1 MTGRRTSDIG
11 AQRAL
16 QGKPL
21 NLQPQLRAWAADT
34 LRLIVLSPDRDEQQE
49 QRRWQD
55 TQRRWRI
62 AMGREV
68 GNPADSANRS
78 GVERLSADQYG
89 KVFWS
94 KRFHNSA
101 SEWQSNETSVLKF
114 LGEADRSSTA
124 KLRDHVAWMKE
135 YSAGDKGSHLS
146 NFLILDAGPN
156 LDMWPGFGAARD
168 VAPDDLPWPLFAQPL
183 FLAAVVRQALV
194 VLWNLAKVKVVHG
207 DIKPAN
213 FCLALPADWR
223 VADGIGEGRWDLRN
237 LPLRAIDFELGYPPG
252 SMRQPHVRKAGAV
265 NESPYARA
273 CHLAAALPLATDHDK
288 NDLLS
293 GIDWGA
299 DLWALGLMLDEWC
312 DQAEQF
318 NTACVAAFREEWG
331 VDSDAYEAAGRAVSS
346 LAPPLGLLRR
356 FAGHLQAT
364 ERPLSDAG
372 KRQLPARP
380 ELPHVPL
387 RGQLE
392 ELFPRLISGTG
403 DSIWHFTLIDPDP
416 LLIDPETTFAEAA
429 IPSPSLTAA
438 PRLRQQGSALT
449 TRITSASRRALALA
463 TRRPRRLVLLALLLG
478 APTLAWQARGDAHQ
492 ATLQISQRWAPGPL
506 RAFRSSGQSWQ
517 AYTGQAW
524 LALAEALQPGQAA
537 ALTLAALGDAPVF
550 DEHSPAI
557 DPDALRKLR
566 DASLRDL
573 SQLARLPAPA
583 LAEPAAKALAER
595 LLVAAYHTGTR
606 LETTAPVPL
615 GPGTDGAA
623 DALARL
629 HQAQGFP
636 LAALLQVHVL
646 ACHAPASRI
655 GEAEPSL
662 AALLALPAGTAS
674 RSYYLAFAQSARA
687 RSAAGQ
693 PACLPAAPGPSR
705 HLTTAFTAP
714 IP

>member
-11 AQRAL
+11 AQRAP

-21 NLQPQLRAWAADT
+21 QLHPHQHAWAAET
-34 LRLIVLSPDRDEQQE
+34 LRLIVLSPIRDEEQE
-49 QRRWQD
+49 HLRWQD

-78 GVERLSADQYG
+78 GVERLPADQFG

-114 LGEADRSSTA
+114 LGETDRNSTA

-135 YSAGDKGSHLS
+135 YSASDKGSHLN

-156 LDMWPGFGAARD
+156 LDMWQDFGALRG
-168 VAPDDLPWPLFAQPL
+168 VAPGELPWPLFAQPL

-194 VLWNLAKVKVVHG
+194 VLWNLARVKVVHG
-207 DIKPAN
+207 DVKPGN

-223 VADGIGEGRWDLRN
+223 VADGMGEGRWDLRN

-252 SMRQPHVRKAGAV
+252 SMRQPHVRREGAV

-273 CHLAAALPLATDHDK
+273 CHLAANLPAATEHDK

-293 GIDWGA
+293 GIDWGT

-312 DQAEQF
+312 DQAERF
-318 NTACVAAFREEWG
+318 NTAYVAAFREEWG
-331 VDSDAYEAAGRAVSS
+331 VDSDAYEAAGSAVSG
-346 LAPPLGLLRR
+346 LAPQLGLLRR
-356 FAGHLQAT
+356 FAGQLQAA
-364 ERPLSDAG
+364 ERPLADAG

-380 ELPHVPL
+380 DLPHVHL
-387 RGQLE
+387 RGELE
-392 ELFPRLISGTG
+392 VLFPRLISGTG
-403 DSIWHFTLIDPDP
+403 DSIYHFTLIDPDRP
-416 LLIDPETTFAEAA
+416 LIDSEFTLGEQAN
-429 IPSPSLTAA
+429 IGPSPSATGH
-438 PRLRQQGSALT
+438 LRWQDNALT
-449 TRITSASRRALALA
+449 TGIINPTRSALALA
-463 TRRPRRLVLLALLLG
+463 TRRLVLAALLLG
-478 APTLAWQARGDAHQ
+478 LPTLAWQARGDAQ
-492 ATLQISQRWAPGPL
+492 QLGLQLSQRWAPSPL
-506 RAFRSSGQSWQ
+506 RAFRHSGQAWQ
-517 AYTGQAW
+517 AQAGQAW
-524 LALAEALQPGQAA
+524 LALAEAVQPGQAA
-537 ALTLAALGDAPVF
+537 AITLAALSDAPVF
-550 DEHSPAI
+550 DERSPVI
-557 DPDALRKLR
+557 DPDALRQLR
-566 DASLRDL
+566 DASLRGV

-583 LAEPAAKALAER
+583 LDDPAAKALGLR
-595 LLVAAYHTGTR
+595 LLVATYHAGAR

-615 GPGTDGAA
+615 GSGTDGAA

-636 LAALLQVHVL
+636 LAALLQAHVL

-655 GEAEPSL
+655 GETEPAL

-674 RSYYLAFAQSARA
+674 RSDYLAFAQSVRA
-687 RSAAGQ
+687 RTAAGQ
-693 PACLPAAPGPSR
+693 PACLLHPAQAAS
-705 HLTTAFTAP
+705 
-714 IP
+714 